1 MEPKPHELPSPHV
14 RVYAHG
20 LTTRTSRSS
29 VFGRWQLQRPKL
41 TVLTKTF
48 FSIIKAARVS
58 SGLSSYRSYIHFWA
72 ATDPRWHKPTQYQS
86 IEVDRKRIPFEDQL
100 LVAKHYVHAR
110 DYSNAGHML
119 RAAFLSIEPLVND
132 QHISGAWDLFI
143 IGPLVIGEMGR
154 DTDVVMKLYTK

>member
-1 MEPKPHELPSPHV
+1 M
-14 RVYAHG
+14 
-20 LTTRTSRSS
+20 
-29 VFGRWQLQRPKL
+29 
-41 TVLTKTF
+41 
-48 FSIIKAARVS
+48 S
-58 SGLSSYRSYIHFWA
+58 SGLGSYRNYIHSWA
-72 ATDPRWHKPTQYQS
+72 ATDPRWLKPTRYQS

-100 LVAKHYVHAR
+100 LVAKHYVHAK
-110 DYSNAGHML
+110 DYLNAGHML